1 MDKLNKKIYHI
12 KLSKRSPE
20 GADRTINVLLTNI
33 LCAKLIFK
41 TKTENTH
48 RNS

>member
-1 MDKLNKKIYHI
+1 MDKLNKKKYHI

-33 LCAKLIFK
+33 LCQINFQN
-41 TKTENTH
+41 ED
-48 RNS
+48 REYPS